1 MSLPVREAPTYT
13 VELPLTKE
21 VVKFRPFLVKEQKNM
36 MIAGQG
42 DEEKSTFDAIVEML
56 RSVCENKIDIN
67 KMPLADLEYL
77 FLQVRSKSV
86 GEKSKMELTCLVQDC
101 GTKIPIEIDLAE
113 ADVDV
118 DNLADKEIKLN
129 DEMLVEVKYPTAQLA
144 TKLQNMDNEE
154 ASRKMLRDCL
164 VRLHDKEKTY
174 EFFEYRDAEID
185 EFIDNLTIAEFDILS
200 KFFLEL
206 PQIELITK
214 YKCPS
219 CGNEDQIVTRGL
231 QSFF

>member
-42 DEEKSTFDAIVEML
+42 DDETSTFDAIVEMVK
-56 RSVCENKIDIN
+56 SVCENKIDID
-67 KMPLADLEYL
+67 KIPLADLEYL
-77 FLQVRSKSV
+77 FLQIRSKSV
-86 GEKSKMELTCLVQDC
+86 GEKSRMEIGCVEKDC
-101 GTKIPIEIDLAE
+101 GTVIPIEINLAE
-113 ADVDV
+113 ASVDV
-118 DNLADKEIKLN
+118 DDLPDREIKLN
-129 DEMLVEVKYPTAQLA
+129 DEMLVEVKFPTAKLA

-154 ASRKMLRDCL
+154 ASRKMLRDCM
-164 VRLHDKEKTY
+164 VRLYDKEKTY

-185 EFIDNLTIAEFDILS
+185 EFIDNLTIAEFDKLS

-206 PQIELITK
+206 PQIELVTE
-214 YKCPS
+214 YKCPG
-219 CGNEDQIVTRGL
+219 CGVEDKIVTRGL

>member
-42 DEEKSTFDAIVEML
+42 DDETSTFDAIVEMVK
-56 RSVCENKIDIN
+56 SVCENKIDID
-67 KMPLADLEYL
+67 KIPLADLEYL
-77 FLQVRSKSV
+77 FLQIRSKSV
-86 GEKSKMELTCLVQDC
+86 GEKSRMEIGCVEKDC
-101 GTKIPIEIDLAE
+101 GTVIPIEINLAE
-113 ADVDV
+113 ASVDV
-118 DNLADKEIKLN
+118 DDLPDREIKLN
-129 DEMLVEVKYPTAQLA
+129 DEMLVEVKFPTAKLA

-154 ASRKMLRDCL
+154 ASRKMLRDCM

-185 EFIDNLTIAEFDILS
+185 EFIDNLTIAEFDKLS

-206 PQIELITK
+206 PQIELVTE
-214 YKCPS
+214 YKCPG
-219 CGNEDQIVTRGL
+219 CGVEDKIVTRGL

>member
-21 VVKFRPFLVKEQKNM
+21 EVKFRPFLVKEQKNM

-42 DEEKSTFDAIVEML
+42 DDETSTFDAIVEMVK
-56 RSVCENKIDIN
+56 SVCENKIDID
-67 KMPLADLEYL
+67 KIPLADLEYL
-77 FLQVRSKSV
+77 FLQIRSKSV
-86 GEKSKMELTCLVQDC
+86 GEKSRMEIGCVEKDC
-101 GTKIPIEIDLAE
+101 GTAIPIEIDLAE
-113 ADVDV
+113 ASVDV
-118 DNLADKEIKLN
+118 NNLPDREIKLN
-129 DEMLVEVKYPTAQLA
+129 DEMLVEVKFPTAKLA

-154 ASRKMLRDCL
+154 ASRKMLRDCM

-185 EFIDNLTIAEFDILS
+185 EFIDNLTISEFDKLS

-206 PQIELITK
+206 PQIELVTE

-219 CGNEDQIVTRGL
+219 CGVEDKIVTRGL